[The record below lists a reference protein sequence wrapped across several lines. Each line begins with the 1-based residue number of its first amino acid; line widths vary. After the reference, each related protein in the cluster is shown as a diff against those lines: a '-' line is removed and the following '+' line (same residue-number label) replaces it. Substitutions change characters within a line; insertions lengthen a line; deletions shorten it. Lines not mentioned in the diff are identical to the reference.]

1 MSNIF
6 DNALTTSAN
15 FSRWRPKVSD
25 KKISGEIAR
34 EHNADASVCD
44 FLKRIFPSFKVKS
57 LSTNAKGE
65 TKSVTET
72 RQTFPELHAVLQ
84 MLDTLYVWHAAN
96 TLVWNGKG
104 VRLLPAV
111 TAEEHKAKFDE
122 AIAKLPAML
131 DAMEQGYPDAMARAK
146 IELNGMW
153 KERDYPSAKDLRAK
167 FGVSVTYDA
176 IEQAVTN
183 SNLPSSVLTLINSGK
198 EARVQSAVE
207 NSMRDA
213 WTRLYTCLNKF
224 HKTMDTPGAIFRD
237 SLVENLAD
245 CCKVLTRLNIMGDT
259 ELETMRAK
267 AFADLAQYDPETL
280 RDNPMLRAQVAQT
293 ADSMLQVIRKR
304 TIVTMEEN

>member
-1 MSNIF
+1 MNNIF
-6 DNALTTSAN
+6 DNALTVSAN
-15 FSRWRPKVSD
+15 FSRWRPRVSD
-25 KKISGEIAR
+25 KKISHEIAK
-34 EHNADASVCD
+34 EHGTEDSVCD
-44 FLKRIFPSFKVKS
+44 FLKRIFPAFKVKTIS
-57 LSTNAKGE
+57 QNAKGE

-84 MLDTLYVWHAAN
+84 TLDTLYVWHAAN

-131 DAMEQGYPDAMARAK
+131 DAMEQGYPAAVERAK

-167 FGVSVTYDA
+167 FGVSVSYDA
-176 IEQAVTN
+176 IPQIVT
-183 SNLPSSVLTLINSGK
+183 SKLPASVLNLINSNI
-198 EARVQSAVE
+198 ETRVQSAVE

-213 WTRLYTCLNKF
+213 WNRLYTCLNRF

-245 CCKVLTRLNIMGDT
+245 CCSVLTRLNITGDS
-259 ELETMRAK
+259 ELEAMRAK

-304 TIVTMEEN
+304 TIVTIED

>member
-44 FLKRIFPSFKVKS
+44 FLKRIFPSFKVKTYA
-57 LSTNAKGE
+57 TNAKGE

-131 DAMEQGYPDAMARAK
+131 DAMESGYSAAIEHAK

-153 KERDYPSAKDLRAK
+153 KERDYPSAKELRAK
-167 FGVSVTYDA
+167 FGVSVSYDA
-176 IEQAVTN
+176 VPQVVT
-183 SNLPSSVLTLINSGK
+183 SKLPSSVLNLINTSI
-198 EARVQSAVE
+198 ETRVQSATE
-207 NSMRDA
+207 KSMRDA
-213 WTRLYTCLNKF
+213 WTRLYAGLVKF
-224 HKTMDTPGAIFRD
+224 HKTIATPGAIFRD

-245 CCKVLTRLNIMGDT
+245 CCGILTRLNVTGDS
-259 ELETMRAK
+259 ELEAMRAK

-280 RDNPMLRAQVAQT
+280 RDNPALRAQVAQT
-293 ADSMLQVIRKR
+293 ADNMLQVIRKR